1 MLERQGGRQAADPGP
16 MIATGPSRLTV
27 ITFPAQAPPAPHP
40 AGQLLLS
47 GACAG
52 AGQVPHGLGGIRA
65 GTSARPG
72 GTAARSLWLS
82 RLASSPRT
90 ARCPADR
97 LPAAR

>member
-47 GACAG
+47 GACAD
-52 AGQVPHGLGGIRA
+52 AGQAVRD
-65 GTSARPG
+65 
-72 GTAARSLWLS
+72 S
-82 RLASSPRT
+82 RQKPLAL
-90 ARCPADR
+90 R
-97 LPAAR
+97 LRV